1 MNKTFPLQGLTY
13 ASFSDGFDHCFQL
26 SDDVHHYMEIKR
38 CGSQT
43 LKEFLAESIN
53 QGTKFTY
60 IIHCTL
66 VPWVAVVARV
76 SYPSL
81 APLEPTCQGY
91 DKIISNDMNDPS
103 FLTKHL
109 GVATA
114 FLSSPN
120 SLDMPFQA
128 YKEHIGILE
137 QETNPRALLRKSRG
151 KWNGLD
157 SKPESSVICVSF
169 GSPSVS
175 ARLLLSDGYDQGIN
189 QSINDVNHYIV
200 EIKRCGFNTLREFIA
215 QSINQ
220 GTRTVCLHFY
230 CTLPHWVSS
239 KSLT

>member
-26 SDDVHHYMEIKR
+26 SDDVHNYMEIKR

-53 QGTKFTY
+53 QGTKFTC

-81 APLEPTCQGY
+81 APLEPTCQ
-91 DKIISNDMNDPS
+91 
-103 FLTKHL
+103 
-109 GVATA
+109 
-114 FLSSPN
+114 SPN

-239 KSLT
+239 KSLI